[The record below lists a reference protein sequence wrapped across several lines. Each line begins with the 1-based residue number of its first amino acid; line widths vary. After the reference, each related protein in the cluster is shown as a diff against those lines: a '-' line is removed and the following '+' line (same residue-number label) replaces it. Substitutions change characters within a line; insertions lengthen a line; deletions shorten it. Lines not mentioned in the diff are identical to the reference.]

1 MDSSD
6 PAAVNAKALLH
17 GPVLVKAKM
26 EQPLPL
32 LNQTCSLGADL
43 PTDLFDSTTANT
55 FSHPSFTE
63 TVKKEMVTTRSLIPH
78 THRSHFSLNKLLFNQ
93 NWLIR
98 ILLATR
104 IVRNHLSTPLMILC

>member
-6 PAAVNAKALLH
+6 PAAVNAKGLLH

-43 PTDLFDSTTANT
+43 FTELFDSTTANT
-55 FSHPSFTE
+55 FSRPCCTE

-78 THRSHFSLNKLLFNQ
+78 THRSPVLLTKQ
-93 NWLIR
+93 
-98 ILLATR
+98 A
-104 IVRNHLSTPLMILC
+104 VV

>member
-1 MDSSD
+1 MGSSD
-6 PAAVNAKALLH
+6 PAAVNAKGLLH

-63 TVKKEMVTTRSLIPH
+63 TVKKEMVTTC
-78 THRSHFSLNKLLFNQ
+78 F
-93 NWLIR
+93 LIR
-98 ILLATR
+98 RTHTSPILLTKQAT
-104 IVRNHLSTPLMILC
+104 V